1 MALRAIAAM
10 SLNRVIG
17 RDGRIPWDIPADF
30 KWFKKMTT
38 GQAILMGRKT
48 FDSLGKPLPN
58 RRNLVVTRAA
68 QIDGVEIINDLTA
81 FRPRDY
87 PTDVWLICG
96 EELFRQMLDKCDD
109 LYLSVIPRIIEG
121 DTYFP
126 PFEHQFD
133 LAGVVLEDPDFQ
145 VKHYKRKAR
154 LRVA

>member
-1 MALRAIAAM
+1 M
-10 SLNRVIG
+10 SINRVIG
-17 RDGRIPWDIPADF
+17 KDGRIPWHIPADF

-68 QIDGVEIINDLTA
+68 QIDGVEIISDLTT
-81 FRPRDY
+81 FRPQDY
-87 PTDVWLICG
+87 PTDVWLIGG

-109 LYLSVIPRIIEG
+109 LYLSVIPRIIRG

-126 PFEHQFD
+126 PFEDHFD
-133 LAGVVLEDPDFQ
+133 LTGVVLEDPDFQ
-145 VKHYKRKAR
+145 VKHYRRTRESA
-154 LRVA
+154 ASTGQ